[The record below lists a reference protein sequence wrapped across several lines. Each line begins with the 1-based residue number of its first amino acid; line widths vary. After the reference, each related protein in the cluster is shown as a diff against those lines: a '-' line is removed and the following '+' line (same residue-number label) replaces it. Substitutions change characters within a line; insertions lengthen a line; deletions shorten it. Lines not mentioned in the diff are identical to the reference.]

1 MYPLGVESQKS
12 PYPVPTLVTLTHW
25 YWPWR
30 SSEQPCI
37 IEHCCNTDFR
47 VALDYRILS
56 QTEGTVKQDTLEV
69 NRGLVSP
76 KKFLSPRAPFIVS
89 SPIWNGIWLQ
99 HNSSVVRRYNV
110 STSLSD
116 VQKCDK
122 SPQIVS
128 WLSSLARQQQNT
140 QSWPARRP
148 KGIRGKGHMMLVMMM
163 MLIKRMEL
171 SIMLINSDPVDCT
184 SNAIECIAEEANNKE
199 VLPPSCPQDHSHHP
213 RVSHRHIMLAL
224 G

>member
-1 MYPLGVESQKS
+1 MYSPGVESQKS
-12 PYPVPTLVTLTHW
+12 PHPPLWHW
-25 YWPWR
+25 LIDIDRDVAVNNNAMHHWAV
-30 SSEQPCI
+30 
-37 IEHCCNTDFR
+37 EHCCNTEFR
-47 VALDYRILS
+47 VSLDYRKLS

-69 NRGLVSP
+69 NRSLVSP

-99 HNSSVVRRYNV
+99 HNSSVVKKYNV

-148 KGIRGKGHMMLVMMM
+148 KGIRGRGHMMLVMVM
-163 MLIKRMEL
+163 MLIKGW
-171 SIMLINSDPVDCT
+171 SC
-184 SNAIECIAEEANNKE
+184 
-199 VLPPSCPQDHSHHP
+199 PSCWSTVIRLTAHQMQSSASRRKWTIRKPSRPPVHKIIVIILVFLIVISC
-213 RVSHRHIMLAL
+213 LL
-224 G
+224 